1 LSDSISTY
9 LSTAQAVVHA
19 GSGDLNAFLLPGIGG
34 RSSRKQ
40 AADELRWLAQR
51 FVDPG
56 GFGEA
61 RDVLRSHRTV
71 LLAGPPGS
79 GKTATAKV
87 LLRELLADS
96 DTIHELLVQDEESE
110 TRLNLDHIGDGDLVW
125 LDLSGVSGALWG
137 EIQAELSSL
146 RQAVREHAA
155 HLAILLPQETEDLRP
170 EFGQYCVQIV
180 RPSAR
185 EVLSR
190 YLRMDGDLEPGGLPP
205 LPFLDEHRPLRE
217 IPKYAQ
223 LIADAR
229 KRASGGGDLAAWC
242 AVAYQAL
249 SGQGRNVAELVTTLS
264 QGQQRS
270 FLLAAAMLHGASV
283 GVVHRA
289 SVSLLQVVEHP
300 PEERPLLE
308 RPTLDQ
314 RLREIRAE
322 IDTSGNVRFASLDY
336 DSAVRSYFWAH
347 MPEIHDHMEA
357 WISRILD
364 DERLTDTELGGLVW
378 RFTEYF
384 LNERYRPTLFSLMEE
399 WTRSPTV
406 GRVKAATVVLQ
417 CGLRNEKS
425 GRAFRRKIYEWSRT
439 RGLPDALADV
449 IVVACRGEM
458 AVSHPDEAL
467 VRLHHLARRERG
479 TRARQALAGLVSE
492 DRRFLR
498 QMLNRL
504 TDPNPERK
512 KWAVDVDLFLELAVP
527 EALTVAGPHSH
538 ALIRESAVRRQL
550 TDGWSLAFDNTPPE
564 EWRPHAER
572 WLQCAVRDGGYRH
585 ELLEVLIEGDEPRAD
600 VLARLY
606 TMTRGYEMR
615 TSISDLLL
623 QKVNAA
629 QGVRIT

>member
-1 LSDSISTY
+1 LSDSISTH
-9 LSTAQAVVHA
+9 LSAVQALVHA
-19 GSGDLNAFLLPGIGG
+19 GSGDLNAFLLPVIGG
-34 RSSRKQ
+34 RSPRKQ
-40 AADELRWLAQR
+40 AADDLRWLAQR

-71 LLAGPPGS
+71 LLGGSPGS

-87 LLRELLADS
+87 LLRELLAES

-110 TRLNLDHIGDGDLVW
+110 TRLNLDHIGDGDLAW
-125 LDLSGVSGALWG
+125 LDLSGVSGALWS

-146 RQAVREHAA
+146 RQAVHEHAA

-170 EFGQYCVQIV
+170 EFCQYRVKIV
-180 RPSAR
+180 PPSAH

-190 YLRMDGDLEPGGLPP
+190 YLRMDGILEPGGLPP

-217 IPKYAQ
+217 IQKYAQ
-223 LIADAR
+223 LIVDAR
-229 KRASGGGDLAAWC
+229 KMASGRDDLAAWC

-249 SGQGRNVAELVTTLS
+249 SGQGKSVAQLVTTLS

-270 FLLAAAMLHGASV
+270 FLFAAAMLHGASA
-283 GVVHRA
+283 GAVHRA
-289 SVSLLQVVEHP
+289 SVSLLQVVGHP
-300 PEERPLLE
+300 PEEHPLLE
-308 RPTLDQ
+308 RATLDQ

-322 IDTSGNVRFASLDY
+322 IDPSGNVRFASLDY

-347 MPEIHDHMEA
+347 MPEIHDHMGT
-357 WISRILD
+357 WISRTVD
-364 DERLTDTELGGLVW
+364 DERLTDTELGGLVE
-378 RFTEYF
+378 RFTEFF
-384 LNERYRPTLFSLMEE
+384 LNERYWSALLSLMDE
-399 WTRSPTV
+399 WSRCPTN
-406 GRVKAATVVLQ
+406 GRVKAAAVVLQ

-439 RGLPDALADV
+439 RGLPDTLASV

-527 EALTVAGPHSH
+527 EALTVPGPHSY
-538 ALIRESAVRRQL
+538 ALIRESAIRGQL
-550 TDGWSLAFDNTPPE
+550 ADGWSLVFANTPLE
-564 EWRPHAER
+564 TWRPHARR

-585 ELLEVLIEGDEPRAD
+585 ELLEVLIEGGKPSAD

-606 TMTRGYEMR
+606 TMTRGSEMR

-623 QKVNAA
+623 QKVNVA